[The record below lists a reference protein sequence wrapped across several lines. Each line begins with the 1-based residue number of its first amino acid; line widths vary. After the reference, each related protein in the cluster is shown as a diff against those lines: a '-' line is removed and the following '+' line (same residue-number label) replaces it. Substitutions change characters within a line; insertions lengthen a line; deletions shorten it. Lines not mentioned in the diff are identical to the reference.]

1 MTNLSRD
8 QSTILLKSAAMLVN
22 LIVHVMQL
30 PANVQASVSDIET
43 VFGLNQNLAFAFSR
57 NIIIT
62 LIQVTVQ
69 FRMMNKIFSDLN
81 FG

>member
-1 MTNLSRD
+1 
-8 QSTILLKSAAMLVN
+8 
-22 LIVHVMQL
+22 MQL